1 MASFAMAGVILA
13 AGHHIYYA
21 SLHLTPSDGA
31 TSIGTHTVSHQV
43 VTNFVGTLVAHQYQY
58 QYHPT
63 HIRLEAGDTYMGI
76 CRTGNYVGVCCTG
89 IQDAVGGA
97 KPACRRESLWEV

>member
-1 MASFAMAGVILA
+1 VTAIAQMAGFAMAGVILA

-43 VTNFVGTLVAHQYQY
+43 VTNFVGTVFIFLVK
-58 QYHPT
+58 
-63 HIRLEAGDTYMGI
+63 L
-76 CRTGNYVGVCCTG
+76 
-89 IQDAVGGA
+89 
-97 KPACRRESLWEV
+97 